1 MEQLKWGIV
10 THTLFCIAFLTSDLG
25 TCHAPCMSD
34 YQYNQIYLPSPI
46 LCFPV
51 FDDRGKIVNLV
62 DFVRLE
68 MLTDKQ

>member
-1 MEQLKWGIV
+1 M
-10 THTLFCIAFLTSDLG
+10 TLASSIISMIRFIF
-25 TCHAPCMSD
+25 HM
-34 YQYNQIYLPSPI
+34 PSPI

-68 MLTDKQ
+68 MLTDKVRSPSPLPVRSHDILNDILNS